1 MEDAVKLIKSAKAA
15 MTNGIDR
22 ARDKLKRKRVALGQ
36 AQKALLFSKK
46 RAASGAK
53 EDIEA
58 LCDCKG

>member
-1 MEDAVKLIKSAKAA
+1 
-15 MTNGIDR
+15 MTNGIER

-46 RAASGAK
+46 RAESGAK

>member
-1 MEDAVKLIKSAKAA
+1 

-22 ARDKLKRKRVALGQ
+22 AREKLKRKRVALGQ

-46 RAASGAK
+46 RASSGAK
-53 EDIEA
+53 QDLEA